1 MKKDW
6 KVWLLMALGAV
17 IGGLNGADF
26 ASKIPEQIRNVTG
39 KQKPEEQPVT
49 EKSPEG
55 E

>member
-17 IGGLNGADF
+17 IGGINGADF

-39 KQKPEEQPVT
+39 KKPEEKPVT
-49 EKSPEG
+49 EKASEG

>member
-6 KVWLLMALGAV
+6 KIWLLMALGAV
-17 IGGLNGADF
+17 IGGINGADF

-39 KQKPEEQPVT
+39 KKTKADQEET
-49 EKSPEG
+49 PEG